1 MTSFCKCNAL
11 LLLKVLFCK
20 IKRNVCSQLMK
31 GVNEKMTRIPDDD
44 RDIMEKA
51 MYLPMVLIILNR
63 DITVIEN
70 SPFKLKQPYL
80 DLIEETMKEI
90 QRELAEVKLYMKK
103 NKLQV
108 IETKRDDA
116 FTLYRFIY
124 KGYEENHNYFNPRI
138 RNKVQEL
145 MEAYLLKKHLSR

>member
-1 MTSFCKCNAL
+1 
-11 LLLKVLFCK
+11 
-20 IKRNVCSQLMK
+20 MK
-31 GVNEKMTRIPDDD
+31 GVNEKMTRIPEDD

-63 DITVIEN
+63 DLTVVAN

>member
-1 MTSFCKCNAL
+1 
-11 LLLKVLFCK
+11 
-20 IKRNVCSQLMK
+20 
-31 GVNEKMTRIPDDD
+31 MTRIPEED

-51 MYLPMVLIILNR
+51 IYLPMVLIVLNR
-63 DITVIEN
+63 DLSVVET
-70 SPFKLKQPYL
+70 SPFKLKKPYL
-80 DLIEETMKEI
+80 ELIEDTMKDI
-90 QRELAEVKLYMKK
+90 QKELAEVKLYMKK

-116 FTLYRFIY
+116 FTMYMFLY

-145 MEAYLLKKHLSR
+145 MEAYFLKKHLSLVKISTSSSSTIFTIFLDFSDAFSTKGLLIK